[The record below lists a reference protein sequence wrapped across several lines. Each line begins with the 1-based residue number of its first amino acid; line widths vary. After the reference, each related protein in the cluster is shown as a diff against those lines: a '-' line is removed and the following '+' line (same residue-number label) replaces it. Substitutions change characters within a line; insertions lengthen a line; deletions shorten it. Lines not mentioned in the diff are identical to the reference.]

1 MAQAT
6 TAIRTVKKDIP
17 FAWEGMDKK
26 GQRVKGKSLAPNE
39 LALKQDLRRQGVV
52 RQRSPLQRHIP
63 TSIDR
68 DRRKSPPAVSDP
80 C

>member
-6 TAIRTVKKDIP
+6 TAIRTVKRDIA

-39 LALKQDLRRQGVV
+39 LALKQDLRGWTV
-52 RQRSPLQRHIP
+52 R
-63 TSIDR
+63 
-68 DRRKSPPAVSDP
+68 RR
-80 C
+80 